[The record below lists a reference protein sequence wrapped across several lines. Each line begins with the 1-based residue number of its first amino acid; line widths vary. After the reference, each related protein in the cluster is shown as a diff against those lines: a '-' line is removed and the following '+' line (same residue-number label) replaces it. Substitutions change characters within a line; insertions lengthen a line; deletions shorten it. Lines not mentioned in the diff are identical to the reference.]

1 MITNYEINDD
11 KNEEEDEL
19 PLDKDIK
26 EEDNEPTIIHDED
39 DIIEDDISIESSDEH
54 ISISVK

>member
-19 PLDKDIK
+19 HLDKDIK